1 MPLIPKST
9 YQAPP
14 LFGNRDI
21 QTIFPS
27 LFRKVK
33 GIHYRRE
40 RIITPDGDFLDLD
53 WSETGASRLVIISHG
68 LEGDSQRSY
77 VLGMVRAFNRRGW
90 DAVAWN
96 MRGCSG
102 EPNKMLRFYHSGATE
117 DLEAVVAHV
126 RQISPRYRHLGLI
139 GFSLGG
145 NVTLKY
151 LGEQGEGVDP
161 LIVGAAAFS
170 VPCDLASGAREMA
183 KWRNRIYLWR
193 FLRLLR
199 GKIRAKMKLMPGR
212 ITDQGYHRIKT
223 FKDFDDRYTAP
234 LHGFES
240 AEDYWCRASSRQ
252 FLPALSVPALLVN
265 AGNDPFLGKEC
276 YPIAEARRHPK
287 VYLEI
292 PATGGHVGF
301 VSFTRGGEYWSE
313 ARAGEFLA
321 EATAARG

>member
-1 MPLIPKST
+1 MPLVAMST
-9 YQAPP
+9 YKAPP
-14 LFGNRDI
+14 LFSSPDV
-21 QTIFPS
+21 QTTFPS
-27 LFRKVK
+27 LFRTVR
-33 GIHYRRE
+33 GIRYRRE

-68 LEGDSQRSY
+68 LEGDSRRSY

-90 DAVAWN
+90 DALAWN

-102 EPNKMLRFYHSGATE
+102 EPNKLPRFYHSGATE

-126 RQISPRYRHLGLI
+126 RQISPRYRGVGLV

-145 NVTLKY
+145 NITLKY
-151 LGEQGEGVDP
+151 LGELGKAVDP
-161 LIVGAAAFS
+161 LIVGAVAFS

-183 KWRNRIYLWR
+183 RSRNRIYLSR
-193 FLRLLR
+193 FLRLLH
-199 GKIRAKMKLMPGR
+199 GKIKVKMTLMPGR

-240 AEDYWCRASSRQ
+240 AEDYWRRASSNQ
-252 FLPALSVPALLVN
+252 FLPAIAVPALLVN

-276 YPIAEARRHPK
+276 YPTAEARRHPK

-292 PATGGHVGF
+292 PASGGHVGF
-301 VSFTRGGEYWSE
+301 VSFAKGGEYWSE
-313 ARAGEFLA
+313 TRAGEFLA
-321 EATAARG
+321 EVSPASG